1 MRTRYNGAEAG
12 GGGGDVDAAAI
23 AAAITD
29 AADAE
34 LVRAATAPRT
44 IDAMAGASWSVIGS
58 PVGGATAV
66 WSGGALTLTAQTGV
80 AGEVNVGNNSS
91 LPTGED
97 ADALVRVD
105 VTTGD
110 AAAGA
115 NGSLIWRIGTDAD
128 NSVQVQIKSNGDVVV
143 YAWVDTSPTQILGAT
158 ATGITSGQRT
168 GGELWYRWC
177 RRNGSLALK
186 WGVGTAGAL
195 PTRWR
200 TIAAWTSA
208 VALTA
213 AAGTWQRLGLL
224 SGAISGG
231 YVLSIAAIRTTGQQG
246 GAL

>member
-1 MRTRYNGAEAG
+1 MSFVVNDAPTSGS
-12 GGGGDVDAAAI
+12 VTAAAM

-29 AADAE
+29 ADDAE
-34 LVRAATAPRT
+34 TVRAAPAPRSV
-44 IDAMAGASWSVIGS
+44 DAMAGSGWAVVGS

-66 WSGGALTLTAQTGV
+66 WSGGALALTAQTGV
-80 AGEVNVGNNSS
+80 AAEVNVANSSS
-91 LPTGED
+91 LPTSED

-115 NGSLIWRIGTDAD
+115 DGSLIWRIGSSAD
-128 NSVQVQIKSNGDVVV
+128 DSVQVQIKSNGVVVV
-143 YAWVDTSPTQILGAT
+143 YAWVDTSPTEILGAT
-158 ATGITSGQRT
+158 ATGITSGQRE
-168 GGELWYRWC
+168 GGELWYRWS
-177 RRNGSLALK
+177 RRGGSLALK
-186 WGVGTAGAL
+186 WGVGSGGAL

-231 YVLSIAAIRTTGQQG
+231 YVLSVTAIRTTGQQG

>member
-1 MRTRYNGAEAG
+1 MSFAVNDAPTSGS
-12 GGGGDVDAAAI
+12 VTAAAI

-29 AADAE
+29 ADDAST
-34 LVRAATAPRT
+34 VRAATAPRSV
-44 IDAMAGASWSVIGS
+44 DAMAGSGWAVVGS

-66 WSGGALTLTAQTGV
+66 WSGGALALTAQTGV
-80 AGEVNVGNNSS
+80 AAEVNVANSSS
-91 LPTGED
+91 LPTSED

-115 NGSLIWRIGTDAD
+115 DGSLIWRIGSSAD
-128 NSVQVQIKSNGDVVV
+128 DSVQVQIKSNGDVVV
-143 YAWVDTSPTQILGAT
+143 YAWVDTSPTEILGAT
-158 ATGITSGQRT
+158 ATGITSGQRE
-168 GGELWYRWC
+168 GGELWYRWS
-177 RRNGSLALK
+177 RRGGSLALK

-224 SGAISGG
+224 SGAIGGG
-231 YVLSIAAIRTTGQQG
+231 YVLSVTAIRTTGQQG